1 MKKNL
6 LMSIV
11 FLAAG
16 IGVAAWGFMNLST
29 AMESKSWPTAD
40 GKIISSQVVKKIEN
54 YTDSDRRRKT
64 RTLYEAQV
72 RYDYNV
78 GGRSLIGGRITMAD
92 SSSSSESRAKKIIK
106 RYPPGSACTVYYNP
120 DDPAEAVL
128 EAGITFGT
136 LMLPGM
142 GVLFAVLGIAI
153 PIVGRKSSHAG
164 KDQALQGE
172 IKPS

>member
-6 LMSIV
+6 LMTIA

-29 AMESKSWPTAD
+29 AMESRSWPTAE
-40 GKIISSQVVKKIEN
+40 GKIISSSVSKKSET
-54 YTDSDRRRKT
+54 YTDSNRRRKT

-72 RYDYNV
+72 RYDYKV

-120 DDPAEAVL
+120 DKPEQAVL

-136 LMLPGM
+136 LMIPGI
-142 GVLFAVLGIAI
+142 GVLFALCGVAI
-153 PIVGRKSSHAG
+153 PIMGRKSSSG
-164 KDQALQGE
+164 GNRGYRP
-172 IKPS
+172 IG

>member
-1 MKKNL
+1 MNKNIL
-6 LMSIV
+6 LGLA

-16 IGVAAWGFMNLST
+16 IGLAAWGFMNLST

-40 GKIISSQVVKKIEN
+40 GKIVSSKVVKKTES
-54 YTDSDRRRKT
+54 YTDSNRRRKT

-72 RYDYNV
+72 RYDYKV

-92 SSSSSESRAKKIIK
+92 SSSSSESRAKKISK

-120 DDPAEAVL
+120 DKPEQAVL

-136 LMLPGM
+136 LMLPGI
-142 GVLFAVLGIAI
+142 GVLFALCGLAI
-153 PIVGRKSSHAG
+153 PIMGRKSSSG
-164 KDQALQGE
+164 GNRGYRP
-172 IKPS
+172 IG

>member
-1 MKKNL
+1 MNKNL
-6 LMSIV
+6 LMGIA

-16 IGVAAWGFMNLST
+16 IGLAAWGFMNLSK

-40 GKIISSQVVKKIEN
+40 GKIVSSKVVKKTES

-92 SSSSSESRAKKIIK
+92 SSSSSESRAKKISK
-106 RYPPGSACTVYYNP
+106 RCRFQQQLGEPG
-120 DDPAEAVL
+120 
-128 EAGITFGT
+128 
-136 LMLPGM
+136 
-142 GVLFAVLGIAI
+142 
-153 PIVGRKSSHAG
+153 K
-164 KDQALQGE
+164 KDQQALPPRQRLHG
-172 IKPS
+172 IL